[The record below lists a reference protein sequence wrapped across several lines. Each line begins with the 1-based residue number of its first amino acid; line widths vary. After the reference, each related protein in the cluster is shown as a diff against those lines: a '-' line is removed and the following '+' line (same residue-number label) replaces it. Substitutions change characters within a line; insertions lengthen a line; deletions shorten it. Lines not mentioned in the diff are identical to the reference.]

1 MLPNINKIFSKPR
14 MLFLKNYVEGY
25 LIIQLSRCVARVRQE
40 SNATRKGATY
50 PKDSQS
56 SPMAPSC

>member
-1 MLPNINKIFSKPR
+1 MLFSKPR
-14 MLFLKNYVEGY
+14 MLILKDYVEGY

-40 SNATRKGATY
+40 SSAARKGVTF
-50 PKDSQS
+50 PQDSQS